1 MVQTIAGRKHLG
13 SATAM
18 NSLARSTGGASGATL
33 FGALIFSQIPGAN
46 SRSLPG
52 QASTM
57 GVEAVVHEFHNGYL
71 AAALVAALGAYTAR
85 RMPRMKLWVRAPAE
99 RGEK

>member
-1 MVQTIAGRKHLG
+1 
-13 SATAM
+13 
-18 NSLARSTGGASGATL
+18 
-33 FGALIFSQIPGAN
+33 
-46 SRSLPG
+46 
-52 QASTM
+52 M